1 MAPRACQKQK
11 YPGRARVPAG
21 RFPCYRAA
29 PNRHSPAGPVGQPG
43 ASRGST
49 GPLHAH
55 HSPLTA
61 HPSGALKGTA
71 LIPGDKSISHRALML
86 GSVAV
91 GRTRITGLLAGED
104 VLRTAAACR
113 ALGARAERRADG
125 AWTVDGVGVGGLAEP
140 AEVLDMG
147 NSGTAARL
155 LLGLLA
161 THDLTAFMTGDASL
175 VRRPMGRVIE
185 PLERM
190 GARFTARSGG
200 RLPLAVVG
208 AKLAQP
214 IEYRLPV
221 ASAQVKSAVLLAGLN
236 APGETAV
243 IEPEP
248 TRDHSETMLRHFG
261 AAVTVEP
268 MGRGRRIALKGQPE
282 LAACDVDVP
291 CDPSSAAFPLVA
303 ALVLPG
309 SRLRLPGVGINPLR
323 AGLLTTL
330 QEMGADIAF
339 ENRREQGGEPVA
351 DLVAR
356 GGGLRGVEVP
366 AERAPTMIDEYP
378 ILAVAAA
385 CARGRTVMRGLAEL
399 KVKESD
405 RLAAIAAGLAANGV
419 RFEMGE
425 DSLTVEGTGGPP
437 AGGGTVAT
445 HMDHRIAMAFLVL
458 GLAARRA
465 VTVDDGAMIDTS
477 FPGFAALMNGL
488 GAKIAGPLLKKPRAV
503 SAKRPAKKKTRKPGG
518 GRRGRKQRR
527 GR

>member
-1 MAPRACQKQK
+1 M
-11 YPGRARVPAG
+11 
-21 RFPCYRAA
+21 
-29 PNRHSPAGPVGQPG
+29 
-43 ASRGST
+43 
-49 GPLHAH
+49 HAH

-71 LIPGDKSISHRALML
+71 LGPGDKSISHRALML

-91 GRTRITGLLAGED
+91 GRTRIEGLLAGDD

-113 ALGARAERRADG
+113 ALGAAIERRADG

-140 AEVLDMG
+140 AQVLDMG

-161 THDLTAFMTGDASL
+161 THDLTATMTGDASL

-185 PLERM
+185 PLERI

-208 AKLAQP
+208 AKSPLP

-236 APGETAV
+236 APGKTVV
-243 IEPEP
+243 IEPEA

-261 AAVTVEP
+261 ATVTVEP
-268 MGRGRRIALKGQPE
+268 AEGGGRRITLTGQPE
-282 LAACDVDVP
+282 LTARDVLVP
-291 CDPSSAAFPLVA
+291 RDPSSAAFALVA

-309 SRLRLPGVGINPLR
+309 SRLVLPGVGINPLR
-323 AGLLTTL
+323 AGLLATL

-356 GGGLRGVEVP
+356 AGMLKGVEVP
-366 AERAPTMIDEYP
+366 ARRAPAMIDEYP
-378 ILAVAAA
+378 ILAVAAS

-399 KVKESD
+399 KVKESN
-405 RLAAIAAGLAANGV
+405 RLAAIAEGLKANGV

-425 DSLTVEGTGGPP
+425 DSLTVEGTGAPP
-437 AGGGTVAT
+437 PGGGTVAT

-458 GLAARRA
+458 GLASKNP

-488 GAKIAGPLLKKPRAV
+488 GARIAGPLLAKPKTKAGRKPA
-503 SAKRPAKKKTRKPGG
+503 AKKKKRRAKRRGRARAPSGSAGG
-518 GRRGRKQRR
+518 KRRGRK
-527 GR
+527 